1 MQGSPDLNLMLSTI
15 QTLVVLIMLGS
26 VLKAFNIMPAEFA
39 PMINRVVLTVTLP
52 ALVFRAIRS
61 TAGKALG
68 LESLKIPI
76 LAVLVILG
84 CAGLGYVLA
93 NGVLHLDRRRTG
105 AFLLAVMFGSTA
117 FVGYPLFTTL
127 TAEGGLSSEALFHHV
142 FYSELGILVPLV
154 TLGLVV
160 ASYYG
165 EGRRFVVSDLLAIP
179 RSAPFIAML
188 LGLLFYNDTLP
199 PLVGKTVDTLAD
211 STSFLMMFA
220 LGLTINWRDLTTYWR
235 ANLLAGGVR
244 LVAAPI
250 LAFFLTRLL
259 GMSDVMSRVAII
271 DSAMPAILLSLVYA
285 AQFKLDVKFASTLVF
300 TNFILSLPTLM
311 FILLLTAQP
320 APVTP
325 VPPPDLTPV
334 PAITPAAR
342 RLPAPA
348 AGWWSDRAP
357 PSPVLLVPAPWPG
370 AIPLG
375 WAGPHGR

>member
-26 VLKAFNIMPAEFA
+26 VLKAFNIMPVEFA

-68 LESLKIPI
+68 LESLKIPL

-105 AFLLAVMFGSTA
+105 AFLLSVMFGSTA

-127 TAEGGLSSEALFHHV
+127 TQEGGLSREALFHHV

-165 EGRRFVVSDLLAIP
+165 EGRRFVLSDLLAIP

-188 LGLLFYNDTLP
+188 LGLLFYSDTLP
-199 PLVGKTVDTLAD
+199 PIVDTTVDTLAN

-244 LVAAPI
+244 LIAAPI

-285 AQFKLDVKFASTLVF
+285 AQFKLDVKFTSALVF
-300 TNFILSLPTLM
+300 TNFIFSLPTLM

-320 APVTP
+320 TP
-325 VPPPDLTPV
+325 ATPIPPPDLTPV
-334 PAITPAAR
+334 PAITPAAV

-348 AGWWSDRAP
+348 AYWWADRAP
-357 PSPVLLVPAPWPG
+357 PGAMERLTSPSPWWIGHARPE
-370 AIPLG
+370 
-375 WAGPHGR
+375 